1 MAVSAGAVTASEPAR
16 RGRLGRFWQAT
27 IGKKIVMAV
36 SGVLMA
42 GFLVTHMSAN
52 LLAFA
57 GPDHIN
63 GYSRFLHS
71 VPELLWPV
79 RIGLLVSLIVHVVSA
94 WQLTRTSQAARP
106 TKYDKRVPQVST
118 FAARTIRW
126 GGVIILV
133 FVVYHLLHFTFGTLH
148 PGFAESDPYANLVV
162 GYRSQPA
169 IAAVYLVVMII
180 VGLHLYHGLWSSS
193 RTLGIRRPSPWPFKR
208 RVALAVAA
216 ALWLGFSLVPI
227 GVLTGVIGPRPGQG
241 SSLAS
246 ER

>member
-1 MAVSAGAVTASEPAR
+1 MAVSAAAIEPER
-16 RGRLGRFWQAT
+16 RTQGRLGRFWAAT

-42 GFLVTHMSAN
+42 VFLVTHMSAN

-71 VPELLWPV
+71 VPELLWPI
-79 RIGLLVSLIVHVVSA
+79 RLGLLASLIVHVVSA
-94 WQLTRTSQAARP
+94 WQLTRVSRSARP
-106 TKYDKRVPQVST
+106 VKYDRRVPQVST
-118 FAARTIRW
+118 FASRTIRW

-133 FVVYHLLHFTFGTLH
+133 GTLH
-148 PGFAESDPYANLVV
+148 PGFVEADPYTNLVV

-169 IAAVYLVVMII
+169 IAGVYLVVMML

-193 RTLGIRRPSPWPFKR
+193 RTFGLRRPSPWPFKR
-208 RVALAVAA
+208 RIALAVAA
-216 ALWLGFSLVPI
+216 ALWLGFSMVPI
-227 GVLTGVIGPRPGQG
+227 GVLTGVIGPRPGHG
-241 SSLAS
+241 SSLAAD
-246 ER
+246 R